1 MRGSHSNPW
10 FSIYIFY
17 ANFFRNTKTVG
28 FPRCKSRKDRQN
40 FHCPQHCRVDFSND
54 KDTQGKRHT
63 DLKLYH
69 TLFVSRPLC
78 DPCRFINSNSGVHYV
93 DNSGHHYFLQEY
105 ENLFTLN
112 PAHTFIICISYLFS
126 KNKPSALHEWYRWCY
141 ENFAVC
147 FANTARISLR
157 LATLAYDIGPY

>member
-1 MRGSHSNPW
+1 MRGSYSNPRI
-10 FSIYIFY
+10 SIYIFY
-17 ANFFRNTKTVG
+17 ANFFRNTKAVG
-28 FPRCKSRKDRQN
+28 FPRFKSRKDRQN
-40 FHCPQHCRVDFSND
+40 FHCPQHCRVNFSND

-112 PAHTFIICISYLFS
+112 PAHTFISVYRTCFPKI
-126 KNKPSALHEWYRWCY
+126 NRLHFTNGIDGAMRTLQYVSPIQSRE
-141 ENFAVC
+141 FGI
-147 FANTARISLR
+147 RI
-157 LATLAYDIGPY
+157 A